1 MSTLNEK
8 EAIQAYSKINK
19 FDSHIIDGHD
29 NDNIIKDASALKTI
43 KDILKHKEK
52 VRRRLLFLS
61 NELRKRADEH
71 DNSKLRNP
79 EIEYLIEMDK
89 EPKYPYNSPEY
100 FDKMKRWQKFFDHH
114 YANNRHHPD
123 HFKNGILDMTLTD
136 ICEYLVDIISYYD
149 EMHIHDA
156 VDTIEKQQNRFGL
169 DGQLSQILINTL
181 IEYFSYIGDFKPD
194 ADKMFEDNKKENNET
209 DEQ

>member
-1 MSTLNEK
+1 MSTLNK
-8 EAIQAYSKINK
+8 KGTIQAYSKINK

-43 KDILKHKEK
+43 RDILKHKEK

-61 NELRKRADEH
+61 NELRKRAEEH

-79 EIEYLIEMDK
+79 EIGYLIEMDR
-89 EPKYPYNSPEY
+89 EPRYPYNSPEY
-100 FDKMKRWQKFFDHH
+100 FDKMRRWQKFFDHH

-149 EMHIHDA
+149 EMHVNDA
-156 VDTIEKQQNRFGL
+156 IDTIEKQQNRFGL
-169 DGQLSQILINTL
+169 GDQLSQILINTL
-181 IEYFSYIGDFKPD
+181 IEYFSYIGDSKPD
-194 ADKMFEDNKKENNET
+194 ADRMFEDNKKENNET
-209 DEQ
+209 NEQ